1 MMKKMDGELEE
12 HFAALEAR
20 AAARGERGKDPEGW
34 TEENWEEEMASHP
47 FFNQGWKEGEEL
59 SPLMQG
65 MQVGHLHNC
74 TPAPLHLHPCTCT
87 ESGCESHARAPSLVH
102 MPKQMPEQKRR
113 KTNFCLPF
121 LMSAVKSV

>member
-1 MMKKMDGELEE
+1 MTKGEGKTIRDEADRTEMMRRMDAELEE

-34 TEENWEEEMASHP
+34 TEENWEEEMAKHP

-65 MQVGHLHNC
+65 MQVGLLLLHPC
-74 TPAPLHLHPCTCT
+74 TPAPMLPHLCTPAPHHPSTPAHAPAPCTCT
-87 ESGCESHARAPSLVH
+87 CR
-102 MPKQMPEQKRR
+102 
-113 KTNFCLPF
+113 T
-121 LMSAVKSV
+121 